1 MTATPIT
8 AGQPLEREQI
18 VVFRLSARQRD
29 VLRTLN
35 TLFDELVPA
44 RNEMD
49 FLDGS
54 EPDPEAQ
61 DVLRAIR
68 D

>member
-54 EPDPEAQ
+54 EPDSEAQ